1 MLKQTISSLSEITQV
16 KLTYRN
22 KIKPGERFKVYTA
35 LDAFNIF
42 IKVWDLNRI
51 ELLEEFKIML
61 LDKSAACIGISEIS
75 MGGISET
82 TADAKIVFATA
93 LKGRA
98 SSLILA
104 HNHPSGNLRPSQA
117 DIALTKQFCR
127 AGKLLSIDIRDH
139 LIIAPSKYISM
150 ANRGYMPQ

>member
-1 MLKQTISSLSEITQV
+1 MLKQTISSLSKITQV
-16 KLTYRN
+16 KLVYRN

-35 LDAFNIF
+35 LEAFNIF
-42 IKVWDLNRI
+42 IKGWDLNRI

-61 LDKSAACIGISEIS
+61 LDRSSACIGISEIS

-82 TADAKIVFATA
+82 TADAKIIFATA

-98 SSLILA
+98 SSLIMA

-117 DIALTKQFCR
+117 DIELTKRFCK
-127 AGKLLSIDIRDH
+127 AGKLLNIEIRDH
-139 LIIAPSKYISM
+139 LIITPLKFFSMSKG
-150 ANRGYMPQ
+150 GYMRQ